1 RSRVLPVAAPRLWP
15 RRRTMPGLQNAYKED
30 RGRRTGHTLLPEMPE
45 VGSPDPQEKL
55 LQAFPVF
62 RWSNW
67 RFNISHKFYDS
78 LQPSQELSICWFIR
92 DEFGHNFPR
101 FGDRYRF
108 FGFLHVVYESETTRF
123 ELSGRNFFHRTTIV
137 RFAVFRCKSFLKRL
151 AEETIILSC
160 SRRWFTLPARTIV
173 PMRAEFW
180 LRWKTAAPRASRVIP
195 AIPLPEGSS
204 APKSPSI
211 LIVFTRPS
219 GFCIPCVASRPKARE
234 KEMPAILSASVGIRP

>member
-92 DEFGHNFPR
+92 DEFATTFPR
-101 FGDRYRF
+101 LVIATGILVFC
-108 FGFLHVVYESETTRF
+108 T
-123 ELSGRNFFHRTTIV
+123 LSMRARQ
-137 RFAVFRCKSFLKRL
+137 RALSSL
-151 AEETIILSC
+151 AETFFIEPPS
-160 SRRWFTLPARTIV
+160 SGSQFS
-173 PMRAEFW
+173 
-180 LRWKTAAPRASRVIP
+180 AANP
-195 AIPLPEGSS
+195 
-204 APKSPSI
+204 
-211 LIVFTRPS
+211 F
-219 GFCIPCVASRPKARE
+219 
-234 KEMPAILSASVGIRP
+234 